1 MPKFDSPLGSK
12 QVHNPQQREIT
23 IPDESGFRAPSPPS
37 VRPQRPQGPPV
48 FDENALR
55 EFNARMM
62 PAQPPPP
69 MMREESALEREILE
83 AKRAKREGRE
93 RLSDG
98 ARRRIEMLIGMTRL
112 TRDVDIGGNLYR
124 VRTLTSKE
132 LREALVATGRYE
144 GVEFIFESRK
154 QVLARCLTIVAGV
167 EIDQFIGS
175 PYLEDRL
182 DFVEDMDHALLIRL
196 FNEYNLLANEAQEK
210 YAPKNEAEVRE
221 VLEDL
226 KK

>member
-12 QVHNPQQREIT
+12 QVNNPQTREFT
-23 IPDESGFRAPSPPS
+23 IPDESGFNPPPPSS
-37 VRPQRPQGPPV
+37 VRPQRPHAPPV
-48 FDENALR
+48 FDEGAMR
-55 EFNARMM
+55 EFNARM
-62 PAQPPPP
+62 QPPPP
-69 MMREESALEREILE
+69 PTMREQSEMEREMLE
-83 AKRAKREGRE
+83 AKRAKREGKE

-112 TRDVDIGGNLYR
+112 TKDIDIGGNLYR

-167 EIDQFIGS
+167 EVDQFIGS

-196 FNEYNLLANEAQEK
+196 FNEYNLLANEAQDK